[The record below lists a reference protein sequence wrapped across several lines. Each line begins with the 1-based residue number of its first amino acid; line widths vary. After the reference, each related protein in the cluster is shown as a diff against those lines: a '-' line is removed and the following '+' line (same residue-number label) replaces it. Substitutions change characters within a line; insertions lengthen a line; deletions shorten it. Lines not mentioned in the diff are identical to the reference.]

1 MSIISLLFMQIIQKR
16 PDIAILKAMG
26 MSDQTV
32 SHIFLLIGMVIT
44 SVSSLSGLTCAWLV
58 SWLLARYPFIE
69 LPDVYYVSHL
79 PVKME
84 WHILLVVFVV
94 VFVLG
99 FIATWVPARRTRNIN
114 IANVLR
120 FEG

>member
-1 MSIISLLFMQIIQKR
+1 MTSLTLINIHKKSASL
-16 PDIAILKAMG
+16 I
-26 MSDQTV
+26 
-32 SHIFLLIGMVIT
+32 IGMTIT
-44 SVSSLSGLTCAWLV
+44 ITSSLSGLGCAWLA
-58 SWLLARYPFIE
+58 SWLLDRYPFVE

-84 WHILLVVFVV
+84 WYIFLAFFVV
-94 VFVLG
+94 VRVLV
-99 FIATWVPARRTRNIN
+99 FMATLSPTRRTRNIN